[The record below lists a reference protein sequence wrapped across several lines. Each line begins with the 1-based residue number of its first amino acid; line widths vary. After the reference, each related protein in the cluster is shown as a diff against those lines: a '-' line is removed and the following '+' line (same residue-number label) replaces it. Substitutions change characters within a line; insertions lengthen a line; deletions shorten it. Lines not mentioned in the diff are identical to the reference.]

1 MEDIRRNSFGNWWS
15 VWRTCKA
22 EDCDTLIDRCDNEYP
37 YSAPGQQ
44 ILRCREHYDS
54 AHNARAAVNNPIA
67 AEAYKLAGGKDAYDA
82 LPKYGKERMGY
93 REAAKARVGGNV
105 IQLPKREPT
114 FANKVEWKETTSKG
128 RVRDQKVVKNIQ
140 GQYEECCIVG
150 CDYRH
155 YDVAHIWALKH
166 GSDDLPN
173 NCWPM
178 CPNHHREFDKGRL
191 DPIFGDETGN
201 IKLVHEIDF
210 ENVTKALAALTEENS
225 SQQGVK

>member
-1 MEDIRRNSFGNWWS
+1 MDIIDDGKRRCVGYFGKCYGS
-15 VWRTCKA
+15 DDFRVDVGEFGKMAAGKDGLHHTCKSCVVEQHKVEKAFRRWQELDRGMGRA
-22 EDCDTLIDRCDNEYP
+22 EMESFNKQFPE
-37 YSAPGQQ
+37 
-44 ILRCREHYDS
+44 LRKAD
-54 AHNARAAVNNPIA
+54 
-67 AEAYKLAGGKDAYDA
+67 
-82 LPKYGKERMGY
+82 
-93 REAAKARVGGNV
+93 KARYDGGNV

-128 RVRDQKVVKNIQ
+128 RVRDQKVVRNIQ
-140 GQYEECCIVG
+140 GQYEDCCIVG
-150 CDYRH
+150 CDYKH

-191 DPIFGDETGN
+191 DPIFGDEPGN

-210 ENVTKALAALTEENS
+210 ENVTKALAALNEENS
-225 SQQGVK
+225 SKQESK